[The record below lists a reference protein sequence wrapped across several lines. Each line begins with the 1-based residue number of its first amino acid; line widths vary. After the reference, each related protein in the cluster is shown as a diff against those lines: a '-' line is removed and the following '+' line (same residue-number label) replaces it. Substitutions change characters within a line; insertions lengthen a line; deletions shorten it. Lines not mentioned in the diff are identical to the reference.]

1 MGFIPNG
8 RLMTTKDW
16 TPEELKE
23 VNAGLEGKAPPDA
36 FRWVAENFERDEFAL
51 ACSFAECV
59 TVDMLLKIKPD
70 ARVFYLDTGLLFK
83 ETYDVVK
90 EVERRYGITVERYAS
105 DESIGDMAS
114 KRGPELWKTDPDRC
128 CDIRKVR
135 PLTKAL
141 STLKVWI
148 TGLRRDESPS
158 RADAPIVGWDGKF
171 NLIKVNP
178 IAGWTRKQVWDYVVK
193 HDVPY
198 NKLLDKGY
206 ASIGCEPCTGLAPS
220 DDRSG
225 RWAGRAKTECG
236 LHK

>member
-1 MGFIPNG
+1 
-8 RLMTTKDW
+8 MTTKIW

-23 VNAGLEGKAPPDA
+23 VNSGLEGKAPEDA
-36 FRWVAENFERDEFAL
+36 LKWVVANFNRDEFAL
-51 ACSFAECV
+51 ACSFSECV
-59 TVDMLLKIKPD
+59 TVDMLLKIRPD

-90 EVERRYGITVERYAS
+90 EVEKRYGITVERHAS
-105 DESIGDMAS
+105 GESIGEMTS
-114 KRGPELWKTDPDRC
+114 KHGPELWKTDPDRC

-135 PLTKAL
+135 PLRKAL
-141 STLKVWI
+141 ATLKVWV
-148 TGLRRDESPS
+148 TGLRRDEAPS
-158 RADAPIVGWDGKF
+158 RANAPIVGWDEKF

-193 HDVPY
+193 HGVPY

-206 ASIGCEPCTGLAPS
+206 TSIGCEPCTSLASCS
-220 DDRSG
+220 DERGG
-225 RWAGRAKTECG
+225 RWAGREKTECG

>member
-1 MGFIPNG
+1 
-8 RLMTTKDW
+8 MTGKVW

-23 VNAGLEGKAPPDA
+23 VNAGLEGKTAEDA
-36 FRWVAENFERDEFAL
+36 LRWVVGNFKRDEFAL

-59 TVDMLLKIKPD
+59 TVDMLLKLKPG

-90 EVERRYGITVERYAS
+90 EVEKRYGITVERCAP
-105 DESIGDMAS
+105 DESVEEMTS
-114 KRGPELWKTDPDRC
+114 KRGKLWKTDPDRC
-128 CDIRKVR
+128 CDLRKVA
-135 PLTKAL
+135 PLRKVL
-141 STLKVWI
+141 STLKLWI

-158 RADAPIVGWDGKF
+158 RANAPIVGWDEKF

-178 IAGWTRKQVWDYVVK
+178 IAGWTRKQVWDYIAK
-193 HDVPY
+193 HNVPY

-206 ASIGCEPCTGLAPS
+206 ASIGCEPCTGLAVGT
-220 DDRSG
+220 DERSG